1 MRVLPIAEGFLGPLR
16 VPLSRASAVLDAPHY
31 RQAIDPAVPLNGCPT
46 YYYLGRFHGAG
57 CDASTVAVAGRWL

>member
-46 YYYLGRFHGAG
+46 YLGRFHGAG
-57 CDASTVAVAGRWL
+57 CDASPAGVVGRWL